1 MRPGTRTNEF
11 CDCHHAPRGFFV
23 IHAMFSQ
30 RTNWDLEENA
40 YTRALRRHREAGKRI
55 FDLTASNPTTCGFQ
69 YDETAILDALGDPAS
84 LRYEPEPK
92 GMPAARA
99 AVARYY
105 ADKGVE
111 VDSEQLILTTGTSEA
126 YSFLFRLL
134 CEPGDEV
141 LIAHPSYPLFDF
153 LATIQDVKLRPFQI
167 VYDHGWQID
176 FHSLQKELGAR
187 TKAIVVVH
195 PNNPT
200 GHFVGAKEA
209 AELSAICAK
218 HDLALIVDEV
228 FQDYEMK
235 TGATHKPRHGTFASN
250 AGASH
255 AATLTFVLS
264 GLSKIAALPQMK
276 LGWIAASGP
285 AAQAGGAMAR
295 LEVIADTYLSL
306 NAPMQH
312 ALPALL
318 TQRHAM
324 QKQVM
329 ARVERNLAEL
339 DEQLARQKSVS
350 RLEVE
355 GGWYAVLRVPAV
367 QSDEEL
373 AIRLL
378 EERDVLVHPGHFY
391 DFAHNGY
398 LVISLLT
405 PAVDFAEGTREL
417 LACASGL

>member
-1 MRPGTRTNEF
+1 
-11 CDCHHAPRGFFV
+11 
-23 IHAMFSQ
+23 MFSQ
-30 RTNWDLEENA
+30 RTNWNLEENA
-40 YTRALRRHREAGKRI
+40 YTRALHRHREAGKRVL
-55 FDLTASNPTTCGFQ
+55 DLTASNPTTCGFH
-69 YDETAILDALGDPAS
+69 YDEAAILDALRDPAA

-92 GMPAARA
+92 GTAEGRA

-105 ADKGVE
+105 AEKGASGIDPE
-111 VDSEQLILTTGTSEA
+111 NLILTTGTSEA

-153 LATIQDVKLRPFQI
+153 LATIQDVKLRAFQF

-176 FHSLQKELGAR
+176 FHSLRQALGAR
-187 TKAIVVVH
+187 TRAIVVIH

-200 GHFVGAKEA
+200 GHFAGA
-209 AELSAICAK
+209 AEAEELTAICAK

-228 FQDYEMK
+228 FLDYELK
-235 TGATHKPRHGTFASN
+235 AASARKRRHGTFASN
-250 AGASH
+250 A
-255 AATLTFVLS
+255 AALTFVLS

-276 LGWIAASGP
+276 LAWIAASGP
-285 AAQAGGAMAR
+285 AAVVRESIAR

-306 NAPMQH
+306 NTPLQR

-318 TQRHAM
+318 GEREGMQR
-324 QKQVM
+324 QI
-329 ARVERNLAEL
+329 RERTERNLEEL
-339 DEQLARQKSVS
+339 DAQLARQKSVS

-378 EERDVLVHPGHFY
+378 EERGVLAHPGHFY
-391 DFAHNGY
+391 DFAEQGY

-405 PAVDFAEGTREL
+405 PGEEFRAGAGEL
-417 LACASGL
+417 LACAAAL

>member
-1 MRPGTRTNEF
+1 
-11 CDCHHAPRGFFV
+11 
-23 IHAMFSQ
+23 MFSK
-30 RTNWDLEENA
+30 RTNWNLDENA
-40 YTRALRRHREAGKRI
+40 YTRALRRRRDAGKRI
-55 FDLTASNPTTCGFQ
+55 LDLTASNPTTCGFQ
-69 YDETAILDALGDPAS
+69 YDEAAILEALRDPAS

-92 GMPAARA
+92 GMLAARA

-105 ADKGVE
+105 KEKGGID
-111 VDSEQLILTTGTSEA
+111 VDSARVILTTGTSEA

-153 LATIQDVKLRPFQI
+153 LATIQDVTLRPFQI

-176 FHSLQKELGAR
+176 FHGLQKELGAR
-187 TKAIVVVH
+187 TRAIVVVH

-200 GHFVGAKEA
+200 GHFVGTDEA
-209 AELSAICAK
+209 GRLNAICAK

-228 FQDYEMK
+228 FLDYELK
-235 TGATHKPRHGTFASN
+235 AGTARRKRHGSFVLSTGAGSTGASN
-250 AGASH
+250 T
-255 AATLTFVLS
+255 AAADAAALTFVLS

-276 LGWIAASGP
+276 LGWLAAGGP
-285 AAQAGGAMAR
+285 AALVRDAMAR

-306 NAPMQH
+306 NAPLQC

-318 TQRHAM
+318 ARRHGM
-324 QKQVM
+324 QEQIM
-329 ARVERNLAEL
+329 ARVGANLAKL
-339 DEQLARQKSVS
+339 DELLARQKSVS

-378 EERDVLVHPGHFY
+378 EERGVLVHPGHFY
-391 DFAHNGY
+391 DFADHGH
-398 LVISLLT
+398 LVVSLLT
-405 PAVDFAEGTREL
+405 PTGEFMEGMTEL
-417 LACASGL
+417 LACAGNL

>member
-1 MRPGTRTNEF
+1 
-11 CDCHHAPRGFFV
+11 
-23 IHAMFSQ
+23 MFSK

-40 YTRALRRHREAGKRI
+40 YTRALRRHREAGKRLL
-55 FDLTASNPTTCGFQ
+55 DLTASNPTTCGFR
-69 YDETAILDALGDPAS
+69 YDEAAILDALRDPAS

-99 AVARYY
+99 AVASYY
-105 ADKGVE
+105 AGKRVE
-111 VDSEQLILTTGTSEA
+111 VDPEQLILTTGTSEA

-176 FHSLQKELGAR
+176 FHSLQNEVGAR

-200 GHFVGAKEA
+200 GHFVAANEA
-209 AELSAICAK
+209 AELGAICAK

-228 FQDYEMK
+228 FLDYELK
-235 TGATHKPRHGTFASN
+235 TSAAHKQRHGTFASST
-250 AGASH
+250 GASN
-255 AATLTFVLS
+255 AAALTFVLS

-285 AAQAGGAMAR
+285 AARAGEAMAR

-306 NAPMQH
+306 NAPLQR
-312 ALPALL
+312 ALPAMLA
-318 TQRHAM
+318 QRHAM
-324 QKQVM
+324 QKQIL
-329 ARVERNLAEL
+329 ARVEANLAKL
-339 DEQLARQKSVS
+339 DEQLARQKLVS

-378 EERDVLVHPGHFY
+378 EPRGVLVHPGHFY
-391 DFAHNGY
+391 DFADNGY

-405 PAVDFAEGTREL
+405 PANEFAEGTREL
-417 LACASGL
+417 LACTSSL

>member
-1 MRPGTRTNEF
+1 
-11 CDCHHAPRGFFV
+11 
-23 IHAMFSQ
+23 MFSK
-30 RTNWDLEENA
+30 RTNWDLDENA

-55 FDLTASNPTTCGFQ
+55 LDLAASNPTTGGFR
-69 YDETAILDALGDPAS
+69 YNDTVILDALRDPGS
-84 LRYEPEPK
+84 LRYDPEPK
-92 GMPAARA
+92 GMLAARA

-105 ADKGVE
+105 REKGGVE
-111 VDSEQLILTTGTSEA
+111 VDPEHLILTTGTSEA
-126 YSFLFRLL
+126 YAFLFRLL

-141 LIAHPSYPLFDF
+141 LMARPSYPLFDF

-176 FHSLQKELGAR
+176 FHSLQKEIGPR

-209 AELSAICAK
+209 GQLATICME
-218 HDLALIVDEV
+218 HDMALIVDEV
-228 FQDYEMK
+228 FLDYERK
-235 TGATHKPRHGTFASN
+235 TSAAREPRHGTFVSPKGASN
-250 AGASH
+250 A
-255 AATLTFVLS
+255 AALAFVLS

-285 AAQAGGAMAR
+285 AAQVSEAMAR
-295 LEVIADTYLSL
+295 LEIIADTYLSL
-306 NAPMQH
+306 NAPLQH

-318 TQRHAM
+318 AQRHTM
-324 QKQVM
+324 EKQIM
-329 ARVERNLAEL
+329 ARMEANLAEL
-339 DEQLARQKSVS
+339 DEQLARQKLVS

-355 GGWYAVLRVPAV
+355 GGWYAVLRAPAV

-378 EERDVLVHPGHFY
+378 EERGVLVHPGHFY
-391 DFAHNGY
+391 DFADCGY
-398 LVISLLT
+398 LVISLLA
-405 PAVDFAEGTREL
+405 PAEEFREGTKEL
-417 LACASGL
+417 LACAGGF